1 MFRAEETRCE
11 EDQGVQTVMAGMAI
25 AEGGATGKLKRPEAG
40 EVGKDAMV
48 QALERLL
55 KECNSPQ
62 V

>member
-1 MFRAEETRCE
+1 
-11 EDQGVQTVMAGMAI
+11 MAGMAI
-25 AEGGATGKLKRPEAG
+25 AEGGATGKLKRSEAG

-55 KECNSPQ
+55 KECNFPQ